1 MVLKTCSDIVLE
13 TCSDM
18 KWKDDWIYKH
28 KQILLLKILVLFSCT
43 FSCCLLYNHCL
54 LYGTPFTCRSKLHHT
69 IHLSCHFLNRIILYE
84 SHTFLLLVSKF
95 SICRSHP
102 YSRIC
107 INKKVDAL
115 CVVFIIIMPYHWH
128 FAKDTKIKGH
138 ALDSQLFNS
147 GDIDIIIT
155 KSGPFLRFYNSY
167 MHTSLRFYHMR
178 NLSML
183 RFPTI

>member
-1 MVLKTCSDIVLE
+1 MDIIIENFSLLF
-13 TCSDM
+13 
-18 KWKDDWIYKH
+18 KH
-28 KQILLLKILVLFSCT
+28 FFLLLM
-43 FSCCLLYNHCL
+43 LYNHYL

-69 IHLSCHFLNRIILYE
+69 LHLSCHFLNRIILYE

-102 YSRIC
+102 YSCIC

-115 CVVFIIIMPYHWH
+115 CVVIIIIMPYHWH

-147 GDIDIIIT
+147 GDIDIVIT
-155 KSGPFLRFYNSY
+155 RSGPFLRFYNSY
-167 MHTSLRFYHMR
+167 MHTSVHVFAHIICRTYQCYDFHHFDIHC
-178 NLSML
+178 S
-183 RFPTI
+183 